1 MEVISGFSEELLE
14 FLKQLKENNHRDWFN
29 EHKSEFTKIKDQ
41 TETQFNLLFGALK
54 VHDDVERLKIFRIYR
69 DIRFSKNKTPYKIHF
84 SGSFHRRKPELRG
97 GYYLHI
103 EPNDNS
109 FIAGGFW
116 NPSKEDLLRLRREFE
131 LDADEMYGIMEDEK
145 FKSIWGN
152 LSGDELKTSPKGFD
166 KDHNNIDLIRKKQYI
181 FRRQFTDA
189 QVLDPKFLEEVDTSY
204 KIIRPYFDY
213 MTDVLNTTIN
223 GEAVR

>member
-103 EPNDNS
+103 EPNNNS

-131 LDADEMYGIMEDEK
+131 LDADEMYGIMKEEK

-213 MTDVLNTTIN
+213 MTDILNTTIN

>member
-131 LDADEMYGIMEDEK
+131 LDADEMYGIMKDEK